1 MKSKLDEFKRKIEK
15 FFADFKIFLKD
26 TFMLFKENFHEV
38 FIFILMCAFISIVG
52 TIILKDVIL
61 KLILDVNGVT
71 YIAPLNLLQVLLSTK
86 TILLLL
92 IFLVLSAFMA
102 VFEIAGLL
110 HAFSMSQ
117 VGRDTNIVSMCS
129 AGLRTC
135 KKAID
140 PHNWM
145 IIVFLIVLFPL
156 AKVLPLSS
164 SVFKLVIPGFIYQT
178 INYTALYERI
188 YKIVYVALICFL
200 TVFVFSIN
208 IFVLQ
213 KSDFNK
219 SCARSFKLQKG
230 ECLNT
235 FFSMFLLTIIMNFLI
250 NSVASVI
257 VINVREL
264 VSFFGKTSGVV
275 TKSSDI
281 GTYTYALRQ
290 VLRSLISPAVNNA
303 ALTVLFYRYIEEKG
317 LFTAISKD
325 VFKEVKPSK
334 KSMVIIAITATVLS
348 AIAVVS
354 LNAQFSFLAEP
365 VETPIV
371 CAHRGD
377 NVNAPENSMPAF
389 ELAAVENL
397 SWVELDVHQT
407 KDGVIVVNH
416 DADISRTTGQKL
428 VIHDSTLAELQQCE
442 FGPWMPG
449 SYEGITMPT
458 LEEILTFLH
467 DHDMHVQVE
476 LKGNKDDVDFEKNVL
491 DVINK
496 TGMHD
501 QVMVIAQDYN
511 RLVKINELDPT
522 ITKGYCMALAFGK
535 LDDIECTDNVSIEES
550 NVTAE
555 LVHDLHSRG
564 VKVFCWTVDKED
576 TIQYLVSCGVDVIG
590 TDDPTM
596 VSAALEK
603 VNYSGGLARIT
614 NIIMNYIGNM
624 DK

>member
-52 TIILKDVIL
+52 TIILKDIIL
-61 KLILDVNGVT
+61 KLILDANGVT

-449 SYEGITMPT
+449 SYEGITIPT